1 MKIPVFLQNNY
12 MNKNTALISALFV
25 AILIVTTACIPQGAI
40 NSDPAVSVP
49 QIVETTEV
57 VVEEAH
63 SDHDGHDHSH
73 EGHSHEEYV
82 TTPEVSEE
90 EIAATAAAKA
100 VEVRIAAE
108 AKAQAEA
115 EAKAAEEVARVAAEQ
130 AAAEQAA
137 AEQAAAEEAARIQAE
152 QAAAQ
157 AAAEEAAR
165 VAAEQEAQRQA
176 EAAAAE
182 SCKTDAVHGVITSY
196 CGYEGTYQSQVQA
209 AADALPAELKTA
221 FVDVEIVNGCHPNA
235 FASMGRCVYG
245 VWDSAGW
252 DADTHGNAWSRS
264 LWVSNRGVESGRLTD
279 IMVHEAGHAYSFNIA
294 RNCVNEDTGN
304 TYREDARTIF
314 GGEEP
319 FADGIT
325 AYYNGAGAFQNYRGT
340 GTALSVAETDI
351 LEKMFSSC

>member
-1 MKIPVFLQNNY
+1 

-115 EAKAAEEVARVAAEQ
+115 KAAE
-130 AAAEQAA
+130 
-137 AEQAAAEEAARIQAE
+137 AAAEEAARIQAE
-152 QAAAQ
+152 QAAAQAAADKAAAEQAAAEEAARVAAEQ

-176 EAAAAE
+176 EAAAA
-182 SCKTDAVHGVITSY
+182 CQTDAVHGVITSY

-294 RNCVNEDTGN
+294 RNCVNEDTDN

-351 LEKMFSSC
+351 LEKMFGSC

>member
-1 MKIPVFLQNNY
+1 

-115 EAKAAEEVARVAAEQ
+115 K
-130 AAAEQAA
+130 A

-152 QAAAQ
+152 QAAAQAAADKAAAEQAAAEEAARVAAEQ

-351 LEKMFSSC
+351 LEKMFGSC

>member
-1 MKIPVFLQNNY
+1 

-82 TTPEVSEE
+82 TTPEVPEE

-115 EAKAAEEVARVAAEQ
+115 K
-130 AAAEQAA
+130 A

-157 AAAEEAAR
+157 AAADKAAAEQAAAEEAARVAAEEAAAEEAAR

>member
-1 MKIPVFLQNNY
+1 
-12 MNKNTALISALFV
+12 MNKNTALISALFL

-49 QIVETTEV
+49 QILETTEV

-115 EAKAAEEVARVAAEQ
+115 
-130 AAAEQAA
+130 
-137 AEQAAAEEAARIQAE
+137 AEEAARIQAE
-152 QAAAQ
+152 Q

-176 EAAAAE
+176 EAAAAAAAA
-182 SCKTDAVHGVITSY
+182 CKTDAVHGVITSY

-294 RNCVNEDTGN
+294 RNCVNEDTDN

>member
-1 MKIPVFLQNNY
+1 

-115 EAKAAEEVARVAAEQ
+115 KAAEEVARVT
-130 AAAEQAA
+130 
-137 AEQAAAEEAARIQAE
+137 AEEAARIQAE
-152 QAAAQ
+152 Q

>member
-1 MKIPVFLQNNY
+1 

-49 QIVETTEV
+49 QIVETAEV

-82 TTPEVSEE
+82 TTPEVPEE

-100 VEVRIAAE
+100 VKVRVAAE

-115 EAKAAEEVARVAAEQ
+115 EAKVAEEVARV
-130 AAAEQAA
+130 A

-152 QAAAQ
+152 QAAAEQ
-157 AAAEEAAR
+157 AAA
-165 VAAEQEAQRQA
+165 EAQRQA
-176 EAAAAE
+176 EAAAAAE
-182 SCKTDAVHGVITSY
+182 AQRQAEAAAACKTDAVHGVITSY

>member
-1 MKIPVFLQNNY
+1 

-40 NSDPAVSVP
+40 NSAPAVSVP

-73 EGHSHEEYV
+73 EEYV

-100 VEVRIAAE
+100 EEARIAAE
-108 AKAQAEA
+108 AAAEEAARQAQIAAEQEAQRQAEA
-115 EAKAAEEVARVAAEQ
+115 EAE
-130 AAAEQAA
+130 
-137 AEQAAAEEAARIQAE
+137 AEEAARIQAE

-157 AAAEEAAR
+157 AAADKEAARVAAEQEAAR

-176 EAAAAE
+176 EAAAEAQRQAE
-182 SCKTDAVHGVITSY
+182 AEAAAACKTDAVHGVITSY

-304 TYREDARTIF
+304 TYREDARIIF

>member
-1 MKIPVFLQNNY
+1 

-73 EGHSHEEYV
+73 EEYV

-115 EAKAAEEVARVAAEQ
+115 KAAEEVARV
-130 AAAEQAA
+130 
-137 AEQAAAEEAARIQAE
+137 AAEEAARIQAE

-157 AAAEEAAR
+157 AAAEQAAAEEAAR
-165 VAAEQEAQRQA
+165 VAAEQEAQRQAEAAAAAEAQRQA

-351 LEKMFSSC
+351 LEKMFGSC